1 MPKAGRKRGR
11 GRGRWCR
18 KECSGCACS
27 VAAPGFVLGLFTRS
41 KRGCRAQGDIG
52 RMVSMGEREREREN
66 QEKKG
71 ARDTV
76 ARVRRPES
84 SPRKV
89 VRGRGTICLS
99 LFACTCRAGSRRAA
113 GTSETRRALVNHSGG
128 HVGIDPTATFMCRVL
143 GMSLHSPSL
152 SIPSR
157 LSRFIYVMSAV

>member
-1 MPKAGRKRGR
+1 VGVGVGVARNAR
-11 GRGRWCR
+11 
-18 KECSGCACS
+18 GCACS
-27 VAAPGFVLGLFTRS
+27 VAALGFVWGLFTRS

-52 RMVSMGEREREREN
+52 RMVSVGVCVREREN

-76 ARVRRPES
+76 AKVRRPES

-143 GMSLHSPSL
+143 AMSLHSPSL
-152 SIPSR
+152 SIPSP